1 MKKAYTVGQYL
12 VDRLLEIGLNDL
24 FAIPG
29 DYCAEWVNNYVE
41 PSKINRIGPTNELN
55 AGYAADGYARLNGV
69 GAICVTYSVGA
80 LSAVNAIAGA
90 YVEKVPVIVINGA
103 PSVAKTLQY
112 QQTGFSWHHFI
123 NGHQTDLRIYENI
136 TVASTRVDNPA
147 FAATQIDFVL
157 QQCITQKGPVY
168 LEITEDMYDL
178 PCARP
183 IAKLQPLKRLS
194 DADNLKKGLKLL
206 KTRLE
211 SADNP
216 LIWTGVE
223 IDRYNLQA
231 KLEKLLAKLGVPYV
245 STLLGK
251 ASISEDNPLFAGVFD
266 GQGSR
271 KEVQQLAKDA
281 DFILGLGVWTTDINN
296 LGSVLDYGKTAFV
309 AHDALHFNNNND
321 FQGQV
326 MLEDIL
332 DGLLADPPDC
342 CQYSPGITVTLPP
355 VKHPLSEQVTYQGF
369 YDFIPQYIDKNT
381 IIGGGTSL
389 NYFGTML
396 LNVGTPGGFIAQAA
410 YTDIGYVTPA
420 ATGACLALK
429 DNQRMMVFAGD
440 GGFQM
445 TAQCISTQ
453 TRLGLNP
460 IIFIM
465 DNGVYAI
472 EQWLA
477 GADVFRVGQEKPF
490 FPLCEIHAWEYSKL
504 AEVFGCKGWKVETYG
519 ELQQAVE
526 AALKNTTLPS
536 IIQVKISRYSIPD
549 NARWKVDASV

>member
-29 DYCAEWVNNYVE
+29 DYCAEWVHNYVE
-41 PSKINRIGPTNELN
+41 PSPINRIGPTNELN

-123 NGHQTDLRIYENI
+123 NGHKTDLRIYENI
-136 TVASTRVDNPA
+136 TVAAARVDDPT
-147 FAATQIDFVL
+147 FAPNQIDFVL

-168 LEITEDMYDL
+168 LELTEDMYDL

-183 IAKLQPLKRLS
+183 AGKLYPVKRLS
-194 DADNLKKGLKLL
+194 DADNLTKSITLL
-206 KTRLE
+206 KTQLE
-211 SADNP
+211 RAKRP

-223 IDRYNLQA
+223 IDRFGLQE
-231 KLEKLLAKLGVPYV
+231 KLERLLKKLNVPYV

-251 ASISEDNPLFAGVFD
+251 GSISEYNPLFAGVFD

-271 KEVQQLAKDA
+271 KDVQELAENA

-296 LGSVLDYGKTAFV
+296 LGTVLDYGKTAFL
-309 AHDALHFNNNND
+309 AHDALHFNNDNN
-321 FQGQV
+321 FHGQV
-326 MLEDIL
+326 LLEDAI
-332 DGLLADPPDC
+332 DALLEDAPV
-342 CQYSPGITVTLPP
+342 CQRYSPGLTFPEKVAKIDP
-355 VKHPLSEQVTYQGF
+355 SAQITYQGF
-369 YDFIPQYIDKNT
+369 YDFIPQYIDENT

-396 LNVGTPGGFIAQAA
+396 LRVGTPGGFIAQAA

-420 ATGACLALK
+420 ATGACVAMK
-429 DNQRMMVFAGD
+429 DGQRLMVFAGD

-477 GADVFRVGQEKPF
+477 GADVFKPNNHKPF
-490 FPLCEIHAWEYSKL
+490 FPLCEIHEWEYSKL
-504 AEVFGCKGWKVETYG
+504 ADVFGCKGWHVETYA
-519 ELQQAVE
+519 ELQEAVE
-526 AALKNTTLPS
+526 AALKNTGLPS
-536 IIQVKISRYSIPD
+536 IIQVKIPRYSIPD
-549 NARWKVDASV
+549 NARWKVIGS

>member
-29 DYCAEWVNNYVE
+29 DYCADWVHNYVE
-41 PSKINRIGPTNELN
+41 PSRINRIGPTNELN

-123 NGHQTDLRIYENI
+123 NGHKTDLRIYENI
-136 TVASTRVDNPA
+136 TVAAARVDDPA
-147 FAATQIDFVL
+147 FAPSQIDFVL

-168 LEITEDMYDL
+168 LELTEDMYDL

-183 IAKLQPLKRLS
+183 VGKLQAVKRLS
-194 DADNLKKGLKLL
+194 DQGSLTKAVALL
-206 KTRLE
+206 KSHLE
-211 SADNP
+211 QAQKP

-223 IDRYNLQA
+223 VDRYDLQE
-231 KLEKLLAKLGVPYV
+231 KLQKLLEKLDIPYV

-251 ASISEDNPLFAGVFD
+251 ASISEYNPLFAGVFD

-271 KEVQQLAKDA
+271 KEVQELARDA

-296 LGSVLDYGKTAFV
+296 LGSALDYGKTAFL
-309 AHDALHFNNNND
+309 AHDALHFNNND
-321 FQGQV
+321 TFQAQV
-326 MLEDIL
+326 LLEDAI
-332 DGLLADPPDC
+332 DGLLQDPPVC
-342 CQYSPGITVTLPP
+342 RKYAHGIGLPQKNKEIGP
-355 VKHPLSEQVTYQGF
+355 DDQITYQGF
-369 YDFIPQYIDKNT
+369 YDFIPDYIDENT
-381 IIGGGTSL
+381 VIGGGTSL

-396 LNVGTPGGFIAQAA
+396 LKVGTPGGFIAQAA

-420 ATGACLALK
+420 ATGACTALK
-429 DNQRMMVFAGD
+429 DKQRMMVFAGD

-477 GADVFRVGQEKPF
+477 GADVFKPGSDKPF
-490 FPLCEIHAWEYSKL
+490 FPLCEIHEWEYAQL

-526 AALKNTTLPS
+526 AALENTALPS
-536 IIQVKISRYSIPD
+536 IIQVKIPKKSIPD
-549 NARWKVDASV
+549 NARWKVDLT

>member
-1 MKKAYTVGQYL
+1 MKKTYTVGQYL

-29 DYCAEWVNNYVE
+29 DYCADWVHNYVE

-80 LSAVNAIAGA
+80 LSAINAIAGS

-123 NGHQTDLRIYENI
+123 NGHKTDLRIYENI
-136 TVASTRVDNPA
+136 TVASARVDDPA
-147 FAATQIDFVL
+147 FAPNQIDYVL
-157 QQCITQKGPVY
+157 RQCITQKGPVY
-168 LEITEDMYDL
+168 LELTEDMYDL
-178 PCARP
+178 PCERP
-183 IAKLQPLKRLS
+183 VGTLKPTKRLS
-194 DADNLKKGLKLL
+194 NGDNLAKGITLL
-206 KTRLE
+206 KSHLE
-211 SADNP
+211 SANKP
-216 LIWTGVE
+216 LLWTGVE
-223 IDRYNLQA
+223 IDRYGLQG
-231 KLEKLLAKLGVPYV
+231 KLEKLLKKLNVPYV

-271 KEVQQLAKDA
+271 KDIQELAAGA
-281 DFILGLGVWTTDINN
+281 DFILGLGVWATDINN
-296 LGSVLDYGKTAFV
+296 LGSVLDYGKTAFL
-309 AHDALHFNNNND
+309 AHDALHFNNNDD
-321 FQGQV
+321 FQAQV
-326 MLEDIL
+326 LLEDIIDGFL
-332 DGLLADPPDC
+332 DDTPKCRSYSLPTEPAAQMPAFEPADR
-342 CQYSPGITVTLPP
+342 I
-355 VKHPLSEQVTYQGF
+355 TYQGF
-369 YDFIPQYIDKNT
+369 YDFIPKYIDDKT

-389 NYFGTML
+389 NYFGAML
-396 LNVGTPGGFIAQAA
+396 LKVGAPGGFIAQAA

-420 ATGACLALK
+420 ATGACLAMKK
-429 DNQRMMVFAGD
+429 DQRMMVFAGD

-465 DNGVYAI
+465 DNGVYGI

-477 GADVFRVGQEKPF
+477 GADVFKPGSEKPF
-490 FPLCEIHAWEYSKL
+490 FPLCEIHEWEYSKL
-504 AEVFGCKGWKVETYG
+504 ADVFGCKGWKAETYG
-519 ELQQAVE
+519 ELKDAVE
-526 AALKNTTLPS
+526 GALKNTGLPS
-536 IIQVKISRYSIPD
+536 IIQVKIPRYSIPD
-549 NARWKVDASV
+549 NARWKVDLA